1 MPTKIGRYVRP
12 QIEIE
17 YDRKALV
24 GEGCCRFVPVVLRLC
39 GVPTDQH
46 VMLTVMF
53 ERTRKYQEGV
63 ALDEYD
69 VHPRSSF
76 LTRKGFPGY
85 YEYAVELLARP
96 YSEDNGT
103 IRIKMESQ
111 AYNVLSDAVYIL
123 DSRQDAPVEHT
134 CQKGSFRAVR
144 MVPFIRSEA
153 DRDMLQGQFPASIA
167 GFGGVQL
174 PSRVPVVE
182 QSTGATMV
190 SLFAELGQEGG
201 T

>member
-1 MPTKIGRYVRP
+1 MVTKVTRYARP
-12 QIEIE
+12 QVEIE
-17 YDRKALV
+17 YKREALTAQ
-24 GEGCCRFVPVVLRLC
+24 GCCRYVPIVLRLC

-69 VHPRSSF
+69 VHPRSIF
-76 LTRKGFPGY
+76 LVYKGIPGY
-85 YEYAVELLARP
+85 YEYVVELLARP
-96 YSEDNGT
+96 FSEDTGT

-111 AYNVLSDAVYIL
+111 AWNVLSEAVYIL
-123 DSRQDAPVEHT
+123 DSRQDAPVERS

-153 DRDMLQGQFPASIA
+153 DRDALQGQFPASLA
-167 GFGGVQL
+167 TGVPLPTSTPTGGQWSETSMA
-174 PSRVPVVE
+174 P
-182 QSTGATMV
+182 
-190 SLFAELGQEGG
+190 LFAQLEGEGG
-201 T
+201 A